1 MCDMSVAVLE
11 AEEVRIFGTEN
22 PIDAFLT
29 SDEYTSVVS
38 DPKEKEEEVHILA
51 QN

>member
-1 MCDMSVAVLE
+1 MCGMSVAVLE

-29 SDEYTSVVS
+29 SDEYTSVAPDS
-38 DPKEKEEEVHILA
+38 KEEEVHILA